1 MPSIKSAGAGTETT
15 MFAICETAR
24 CQVGRHQESLSSSTS
39 TTAKSPKPSALISC
53 CAVSVKL
60 RQGGGW
66 YDILSLLYI
75 AILIYRGENMCK
87 NIPTAIS
94 SNLARSTAI
103 IINVGA
109 HIFLSSGSIC
119 SFICCTKWHHKN
131 GKPPARN
138 ARERSVIHIIARLR
152 PRHANNKL
160 DEI

>member
-1 MPSIKSAGAGTETT
+1 MFDSLLLLFFFSRGKEGNQMPSIKSAGAGTETT

-39 TTAKSPKPSALISC
+39 TNVKSPKPSALISC

-60 RQGGGW
+60 RQGGGS

-75 AILIYRGENMCK
+75 AILIYRGGK
-87 NIPTAIS
+87 YVQKY
-94 SNLARSTAI
+94 SNRHFFQPRSTAAI

-119 SFICCTKWHHKN
+119 SFSFVVRN
-131 GKPPARN
+131 G
-138 ARERSVIHIIARLR
+138 IIKMGNH
-152 PRHANNKL
+152 PRGTRA
-160 DEI
+160 DDP